1 MSLHQTTLRRTDFQ
15 SYNFLTVNLALV
27 TYHNR
32 SGHIELSPQNV
43 MAANPPLDP
52 LTVSHVIMSLVSE
65 NKQLADQTRQ
75 RIENLIT
82 SYPDGSM
89 ERQYLNNLITI
100 IDGGVAKV
108 INVKDSLK
116 QKVEDFNSI
125 NEEAALVIGTF
136 LAAVSQIG
144 NIANMAIL
152 SGSIAGAIK
161 IGFKIAKWLY
171 KNAKR
176 KELVNRVSDTLQEA
190 TKDATQI
197 YNNLYQ
203 PEQRITVPPETL
215 IKLSATA
222 VTFSTAVI

>member
-1 MSLHQTTLRRTDFQ
+1 
-15 SYNFLTVNLALV
+15 
-27 TYHNR
+27 
-32 SGHIELSPQNV
+32 
-43 MAANPPLDP
+43 MASNPPLDP

-82 SYPDGSM
+82 SYPDGSR

-100 IDGGVAKV
+100 IDGGVAQV
-108 INVKDSLK
+108 IDVKDSLK

-136 LAAVSQIG
+136 LAALSQIG

-176 KELVNRVSDTLQEA
+176 KELVNRVSNTLQEA
-190 TKDATQI
+190 TQDATQI

-203 PEQRITVPPETL
+203 PVQGITVTKETL
-215 IKLSATA
+215 TKLSATA